1 MATTKPVAFNLFAG
15 PGSGKSTTAAGLFFI
30 MKCMGMKVELV
41 TEYAKDLVYDGSLN
55 GTASQQYEI
64 FYEQSARMKRLI
76 GKVDYIITDSPI
88 LMQFMYGE
96 RAPGMREEYPNY
108 LNDIKS
114 VMRDFTNRDY
124 LIERVKPYHAYGRV
138 HDEQEARD
146 LDRDVRRL
154 LLRAES
160 TAIPIVGDWSAPF
173 KIFKEY
179 FGVLPEQ
186 YHLPIKPQAQ
196 VCSIYE
202 PECEACQ

>member
-1 MATTKPVAFNLFAG
+1 MASTKPVAFNLFAG
-15 PGSGKSTTAAGLFFI
+15 PGSGKSTTAAGLFFM

-41 TEYAKDLVYDGSLN
+41 TEYAKDLAYDGALN
-55 GTASQQYEI
+55 GTAQQQYEI
-64 FYEQSARMKRLI
+64 FDEQSARMKRLI

-96 RAPGMREEYPNY
+96 RAPNMREEYPNY
-108 LNDIKS
+108 PNDIKAAMS
-114 VMRDFTNRDY
+114 AFTNRDY

-138 HDEQEARD
+138 QDEEEARS

-154 LLRAES
+154 LLRAEVE
-160 TAIPIVGDWSAPF
+160 ARPIRGDWTAPF
-173 KIFKEY
+173 EIFREY
-179 FGVLPEQ
+179 FGAVPEQ
-186 YHLPIKPQAQ
+186 FNLPKPQAK